1 MKRGLVALSWVEVA
15 ALRVTVAGIL
25 ALPIAFVK
33 REEIETRYWGRL
45 LISGLLGVFIPAFL
59 FTAAQQYINSSLAGI
74 LNSLAPLWT
83 FLMGVL
89 FFGQTFRRAAV
100 VGLLVGMAGTIVLM
114 LSRSG
119 GSITGINVYGLL
131 IIAATAFYGTN
142 LNFVKFKITGLGSL
156 AITGGSIAMLG
167 PIGAIILFGFTDY
180 LHTLQ
185 TVPGAWTAS
194 AYVAL
199 LAFMS
204 TAVAGFLF
212 NKLVRI
218 TNPLFTSMVTYIIP
232 LVSVMWGVL
241 DGEQLFITHFLGM
254 AAILFGVYWANRR

>member
-1 MKRGLVALSWVEVA
+1 MKKGLVALSPVEVA
-15 ALRVTVAGIL
+15 ALRITVAGIL
-25 ALPIAFVK
+25 VLPIAFVK
-33 REEIETRYWGRL
+33 RREIERRYWGYL
-45 LISGLLGVFIPAFL
+45 LISGMLGVFIPAFL
-59 FTAAQQYINSSLAGI
+59 FTAAQQHINSSLAGI

-89 FFGQTFRRAAV
+89 FFQQTFRKAAAV
-100 VGLLVGMAGTIVLM
+100 GLVVGMAGTVVLM

-119 GSITGINVYGLL
+119 GSIEFNVYGLL
-131 IIAATAFYGTN
+131 IVAACAFYGTN
-142 LNFVKFKITGLGSL
+142 LNFVKYKITALGSL
-156 AITGGSIAMLG
+156 AITGGSIALLG
-167 PIGAIILFGFTDY
+167 PIGAVILFGFTDY
-180 LHTLQ
+180 VHTLQ

-204 TAVAGFLF
+204 TAVAGLLF

-218 TNPLFTSMVTYIIP
+218 TNPLFTSMVTYLIP

-241 DGEQLFITHFLGM
+241 DGEQFFLTHFIGM

>member
-1 MKRGLVALSWVEVA
+1 MKKGLVALSAVEVA
-15 ALRVTVAGIL
+15 ALRVTVAGFL
-25 ALPIAFVK
+25 VLPIAFAK
-33 REEIETRYWGRL
+33 RQEIERHHWWRL

-59 FTAAQQYINSSLAGI
+59 FTAAQQHINSSLAGI

-89 FFGQTFRRAAV
+89 FFKQTFRRAAA
-100 VGLLVGMAGTIVLM
+100 VGLLVGMAGTVVLM

-119 GSITGINVYGLL
+119 GTIEFNVYGLL
-131 IIAATAFYGTN
+131 IVAACAFYGTN
-142 LNFVKFKITGLGSL
+142 LNFVKYNITGLGSL
-156 AITGGSIAMLG
+156 AITGVSIAMLG
-167 PIGAIILFGFTDY
+167 PLGAIILFGFTDY
-180 LHTLQ
+180 LNTLQ

-194 AYVAL
+194 AYVAF

-204 TAVAGFLF
+204 TALAGLLF

-218 TNPLFTSMVTYIIP
+218 TNPLFTSMVTYLIP

-241 DGEQLFITHFLGM
+241 DGEQLFLTHFVGM
-254 AAILFGVYWANRR
+254 AAILFGVYWANRK